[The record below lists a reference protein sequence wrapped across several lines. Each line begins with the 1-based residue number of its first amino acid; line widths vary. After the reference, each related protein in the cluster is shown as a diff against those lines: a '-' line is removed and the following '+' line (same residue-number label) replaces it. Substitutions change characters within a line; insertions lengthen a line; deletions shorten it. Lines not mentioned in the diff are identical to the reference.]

1 MKDVDGN
8 EVSVGD
14 SVLILS
20 LDEESLTDL
29 PEHEQGRYLSMVGT
43 TEQIDEITED
53 GYATLGKW
61 VEEDDGEFTYVGLAL
76 GPQEFRL
83 VAKKAWQQG

>member
-1 MKDVDGN
+1 MKDMDGN

-20 LDEESLTDL
+20 LDEASLTDL
-29 PEHEQGRYLSMVGT
+29 PEDERARYLSMVDT
-43 TEQIDEITED
+43 TEQIDEITDD

-61 VEEDDGEFTYVGLAL
+61 VEEDNGEFTYVGLAL
-76 GPQEFRL
+76 RPQEFRL
-83 VAKKAWQQG
+83 VAKKAWRKG